1 MGHSVGRWEGETL
14 VVEVTELIDQ
24 TWLDRSG
31 NFHSGALTVTERYT
45 PVTPYHIEYEAT
57 ITDAE
62 VFTEPWTIKLPLYLP
77 REDDVFPS
85 RRGRALRRSGP
96 ATAGSCFIG
105 TATRCGWWRWR
116 PGLTSSRGAPTCYSR
131 HNLEGN
137 GNPNYDVSLDSQQFL
152 MVRGEADETPEL
164 NVVLNWHQ
172 ELLER
177 VPIP

>member
-62 VFTEPWTIKLPLYLP
+62 VFTEPWDDQAAAVSPEGGRRIPISTGPGTEAVWSRDG
-77 REDDVFPS
+77 RELFYRNGDQMWVVEVETGTDFI
-85 RRGRALRRSGP
+85 
-96 ATAGSCFIG
+96 AGSPDLLFE
-105 TATRCGWWRWR
+105 AQ
-116 PGLTSSRGAPTCYSR
+116 SRGQR
-131 HNLEGN
+131 E
-137 GNPNYDVSLDSQQFL
+137 SQL
-152 MVRGEADETPEL
+152 
-164 NVVLNWHQ
+164 
-172 ELLER
+172 
-177 VPIP
+177 